1 MLDTFD
7 EELQK
12 ADLAW
17 TKQTVY
23 EGKSQEVGEAY
34 GVA

>member
-1 MLDTFD
+1 MLGTFD
-7 EELQK
+7 EEWKK

-17 TKQTVY
+17 TKQTVH
-23 EGKSQEVGEAY
+23 EGKTREVGEAF